1 MKTVLIGCGNISRCH
16 LDAIDALDGVTLAA
30 VADIRP
36 DRAEAAAEKHR
47 CRAYGDWREMLRQ
60 EQPDV
65 VHICTPHDL
74 HVEMAVAALESGANV
89 LCEKPAAIDHPSLM
103 RLQRAQTESG
113 KQLGICFQNRYNV
126 GVLEALRLMREGKTG
141 SLVSIRANVDWCRGA
156 DYYSDDWHGIKA
168 REGGGVLVNQAVHT
182 LDLLQ
187 MFAFSPA
194 VSVQAHI
201 ANDHLQGVIDEEDT
215 ALLRAVFQ
223 NGVMGQLHATTAFQ
237 SNVRVEIDLFFQH
250 DTLRLSGPVLQRLE
264 DDGTATTL
272 SGTDTAAGSKAYWG
286 TGHPALIAD
295 YYRCIRENVP
305 FPIDAFEGGKAVEL
319 FLAAYRSAEQNG
331 EKVDVE

>member
-272 SGTDTAAGSKAYWG
+272 TGTDTSTGSKAYWG

-295 YYRCIRENVP
+295 YYRCLRTQVP

-319 FLAAYRSAEQNG
+319 FLAAYRSAERGG

>member
-16 LDAIDALDGVTLAA
+16 LDAIDALNGVTLAA
-30 VADIRP
+30 VADIRS
-36 DRAEAAAEKHR
+36 DRAETAAEKHH
-47 CRAYGDWREMLRQ
+47 CRAYSDWREMLQ
-60 EQPDV
+60 TEQPDV

-74 HVEMAVAALESGANV
+74 HVEMAVTALETGAHV
-89 LCEKPAAIDHPSLM
+89 LLEKPAAISHTSLL
-103 RLQRAQTESG
+103 RLQQAQTDSG
-113 KQLGICFQNRYNV
+113 RQLGICFQNRYNA
-126 GVLEALRLMREGKTG
+126 GVLEALRLMETGKPG
-141 SLVSIRANVDWCRGA
+141 SLVSIRANVDWCRGV

-187 MFAFSPA
+187 MFAASDA

-237 SNVRVEIDLFFQH
+237 SNARVEIDLFFEH

-272 SGTDTAAGSKAYWG
+272 TGADTATGSKAYWG

-295 YYRCIRENVP
+295 YYRCIRENEP
-305 FPIDAFEGGKAVEL
+305 FPIDAFEGGKAVKL
-319 FLAAYRSAEQNG
+319 FLAAYRSAEKNG
-331 EKVDVE
+331 EKVAVE

>member
-1 MKTVLIGCGNISRCH
+1 
-16 LDAIDALDGVTLAA
+16 
-30 VADIRP
+30 
-36 DRAEAAAEKHR
+36 
-47 CRAYGDWREMLRQ
+47 
-60 EQPDV
+60 
-65 VHICTPHDL
+65 
-74 HVEMAVAALESGANV
+74 MAVAALESGANV
-89 LCEKPAAIDHPSLM
+89 LFEKPAAIDHPSLM

-194 VSVQAHI
+194 VSVLAHI
-201 ANDHLQGVIDEEDT
+201 ANDHMQGVIDEEDT

-237 SNVRVEIDLFFQH
+237 SNARVEIDLFFQH

-272 SGTDTAAGSKAYWG
+272 SGTDTAVGSKAYWG
-286 TGHPALIAD
+286 TGHAALIAD
-295 YYRCIRENVP
+295 YYRCLRTHVP

-319 FLAAYRSAEQNG
+319 FLAAYRSAERGG

>member
-16 LDAIDALDGVTLAA
+16 LDAIDVLDGVTLAA

-47 CRAYGDWREMLRQ
+47 CSAYGDWREMLRQ

-237 SNVRVEIDLFFQH
+237 SNVRVEIDLFFRH

-272 SGTDTAAGSKAYWG
+272 TGTDTSTGSKAYWG

-295 YYRCIRENVP
+295 YYRCLRSHVP

-319 FLAAYRSAEQNG
+319 FLAAYRSAERGG

>member
-156 DYYSDDWHGIKA
+156 DYYSDDWHGLKA

-295 YYRCIRENVP
+295 YYRCLRTHVP

-319 FLAAYRSAEQNG
+319 FLAAYRSAERGG
-331 EKVDVE
+331 EKVAVE

>member
-36 DRAEAAAEKHR
+36 DRAETTAETYH
-47 CRAYGDWREMLRQ
+47 CRAYSDWREMLQR

-74 HVEMAVAALESGANV
+74 HVEMAVTALENGANV
-89 LCEKPAAIDHPSLM
+89 LCEKPAAISHDSLL
-103 RLQRAQTESG
+103 RLQQAQKGSG
-113 KQLGICFQNRYNV
+113 KQVGICFQNRYNA
-126 GVLEALRLMREGKTG
+126 GALEALRLIATGKPG
-141 SLVSIRANVDWCRGA
+141 RLVSIRANVDWCRGA
-156 DYYSDDWHGIKA
+156 DYYNDDWHGIKA

-182 LDLLQ
+182 LDLVQ

-237 SNVRVEIDLFFQH
+237 SNARVEIDLFFEH

-264 DDGTATTL
+264 NDGTATTL
-272 SGTDTAAGSKAYWG
+272 TGTDTSTGSKAYWG

-295 YYRCIRENVP
+295 FYRCLKEHEP

-319 FLAAYRSAEQNG
+319 FLAAYRSAEKGG
-331 EKVDVE
+331 EKTAVE

>member
-1 MKTVLIGCGNISRCH
+1 
-16 LDAIDALDGVTLAA
+16 
-30 VADIRP
+30 
-36 DRAEAAAEKHR
+36 
-47 CRAYGDWREMLRQ
+47 MLRQ

-74 HVEMAVAALESGANV
+74 HVEMAIAALESGANV

-187 MFAFSPA
+187 MFAASDA

-223 NGVMGQLHATTAFQ
+223 NGVIGQLHATTAFQ
-237 SNVRVEIDLFFQH
+237 SNDRVEIDLFFQH

-272 SGTDTAAGSKAYWG
+272 TGTDTSTGSKAYWG
-286 TGHPALIAD
+286 TGHAALIAD
-295 YYRCIRENVP
+295 YYRCLRTHVP

-319 FLAAYRSAEQNG
+319 FLAAYRSAERGG